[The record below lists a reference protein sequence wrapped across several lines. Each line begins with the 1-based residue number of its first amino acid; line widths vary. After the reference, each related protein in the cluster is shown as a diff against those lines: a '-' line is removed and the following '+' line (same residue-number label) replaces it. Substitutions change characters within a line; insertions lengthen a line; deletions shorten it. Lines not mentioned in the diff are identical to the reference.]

1 MILVMQISI
10 FISNII
16 RLNPLDY
23 FPIWEMNNIHRLF
36 QNRNVNLKQSYYLVT
51 NIFCYTCLQIQYSFA
66 QFLFVSP
73 RKKTM

>member
-1 MILVMQISI
+1 MILVMQISL

-23 FPIWEMNNIHRLF
+23 FPMWEMNNIHRLF

-51 NIFCYTCLQIQYSFA
+51 NIFC
-66 QFLFVSP
+66 
-73 RKKTM
+73 